1 MPPRARRDL
10 PPHDH
15 AHGSRRWAIRWA
27 KPSRTGP
34 YEAQRQYLA
43 ARPIRRI
50 CRYFDAWEPTSAML
64 HTRQVAGSK
73 PAAPIRRVP
82 LIVIAAE
89 VTVDSPD
96 FGHLEP
102 MVEAA
107 GASSRAK
114 PRPPTNARSQ
124 TGNGRRRKG
133 RAPARHRGAH
143 LIGRQAAKQRGK
155 AQPQAL
161 RFSSS
166 SGPKPKTN
174 SPKQEGKRP
183 AKPLTNMRRYT
194 RKPPPDRGVSW
205 LP

>member
-43 ARPIRRI
+43 ALRRI
-50 CRYFDAWEPTSAML
+50 CRYFGAWEPTSAML

-107 GASSRAK
+107 GRELASQAEAAYKRTVSDWQRTQAK
-114 PRPPTNARSQ
+114 
-124 TGNGRRRKG
+124 RKG
-133 RAPARHRGAH
+133 AGATPGRASRPSSG
-143 LIGRQAAKQRGK
+143 QAARQGT
-155 AQPQAL
+155 APSPAL
-161 RFSSS
+161 
-166 SGPKPKTN
+166 
-174 SPKQEGKRP
+174 
-183 AKPLTNMRRYT
+183 
-194 RKPPPDRGVSW
+194 
-205 LP
+205 